1 VDKTKFITQ
10 SQFRRVFKK
19 FESNEMIN
27 IQDLYDSYEEELKD
41 LSVDQIRHKEREKIE
56 NFIMNDKSVLEQ
68 LRTAKEDNESGT
80 SRFINTEED
89 FDLFTKEVKRN

>member
-1 VDKTKFITQ
+1 MDKTKFITQ

-19 FESNEMIN
+19 FESIEMIN

-41 LSVDQIRHKEREKIE
+41 LSVDRIPFKEREKIE
-56 NFIMNDKSVLEQ
+56 NFIMKDKSVLEQ